1 MGTMTDASTEPEI
14 PAGMSPDARESWPP
28 RELIDSFLGT
38 FDFEFRPGESADI
51 ADTAEAQA
59 AARRFR
65 DVLGRYCSGVT
76 VVTSMSAGEPVGMT
90 CQSFSSVSLNP
101 PLVMICP
108 AKTSRA
114 WPRMRQAGFFCVN
127 ILSAEQQEISNNMA
141 TKGAEKFDGVGWK
154 PAPTGAP
161 VVDGVLGY
169 VDCTID
175 TVHEAGDHYIVVG
188 RVKELAMGD
197 AAGDDPILFYQ
208 GRYRT
213 TDG

>member
-1 MGTMTDASTEPEI
+1 
-14 PAGMSPDARESWPP
+14 MSD
-28 RELIDSFLGT
+28 
-38 FDFEFRPGESADI
+38 
-51 ADTAEAQA
+51 
-59 AARRFR
+59 
-65 DVLGRYCSGVT
+65 
-76 VVTSMSAGEPVGMT
+76 GEPVGMT
-90 CQSFSSVSLNP
+90 CQSFSSVSLTP
-101 PLVMICP
+101 PLVMFCP

-114 WPRMRQAGFFCVN
+114 WPLMRQAGFFCVN
-127 ILSAEQQEISNNMA
+127 ILSAEQQEISNAMA
-141 TKGAEKFDGVGWK
+141 TKRSKKFDGVKWE

-169 VDCTID
+169 VDCVID

-197 AAGDDPILFYQ
+197 AEKADPILFYQ